1 MTMNA
6 TLARRKTSAI
16 ADAIPSL
23 RKRLVET
30 AREWRRRARSR
41 RALMELDDRELW
53 DIRITRV
60 DGEREA
66 RKPFWRK

>member
-6 TLARRKTSAI
+6 TLPRRKVC
-16 ADAIPSL
+16 DAVPSL

-30 AREWRRRARSR
+30 VREWRRRARSR

-53 DIRITRV
+53 DIHVTRV